1 MKKQQKIIE
10 LRTAAKLKVAEIET
24 KIAVARSEAAGE
36 RSRLMWERAAELDGL
51 EAGSTERYD
60 VLAKYRAKL
69 AGVNEKMEVRVAQ
82 LKYEIQQT
90 KSECGQQCAAAEDD
104 PETET
109 ENDTEKDSDVTV
121 KGFQPQQE
129 TVYCDG
135 SEHSARIVARRLIN
149 KMPHIPS
156 NGFLIVYVVRDT
168 YADKQEYFVSASY
181 GNKQNHMNEI
191 FAPGHH
197 TSEFEA
203 DFIERARRLFAE
215 EPESGNSHV
224 AEPMASALDA
234 VFGGNPVE
242 QVDNLISDTFKDGKE
257 GGNE

>member
-10 LRTAAKLKVAEIET
+10 LRTAVKRKVAEIET
-24 KIAVARSEAAGE
+24 RLAFARSEAAGK
-36 RSRLMWERAAELDGL
+36 RARLMWERAAELDGL
-51 EAGSTERYD
+51 EAGGTERFD

-69 AGVNEKMEVRVAQ
+69 AGVNEQLAATVAQ

-90 KSECGQQCAAAEDD
+90 KSECEQQCADAEDD
-104 PETET
+104 PETMREL
-109 ENDTEKDSDVTV
+109 
-121 KGFQPQQE
+121 PQQ

-149 KMPHIPS
+149 KMPRIPAG
-156 NGFLIVYVVRDT
+156 GFLHVHIVEDGF
-168 YADKQEYFVSASY
+168 ADNHDYFVSVWY
-181 GNKQNHMNEI
+181 GRGQNTINTI
-191 FAPGHH
+191 FAAGRH
-197 TSEFEA
+197 TAKFED
-203 DFIERARRLFAE
+203 DFVEKSSRMFDE

-224 AEPMASALDA
+224 AEPLSRALDA

-242 QVDNLISDTFKDGKE
+242 QVDNLISDTIKDGKE

>member
-10 LRTAAKLKVAEIET
+10 LRRAAKLKIADIQT

-51 EAGSTERYD
+51 EAGSTERFD

-69 AGVNEKMEVRVAQ
+69 AGVNEKMEVKVAQ
-82 LKYEIQQT
+82 HKFEIQQV
-90 KSECGQQCAAAEDD
+90 KNECERQCAAAEDD
-104 PETET
+104 PEPETDTET
-109 ENDTEKDSDVTV
+109 DNDVTV

-149 KMPHIPS
+149 KMPHIPM
-156 NGFLIVYVVRDT
+156 NGYLNVHVLRDT
-168 YADKQEYFVSASY
+168 YACEPKYFVSVLY
-181 GNKQNHMNEI
+181 GAGQAIVNEI
-191 FAPGHH
+191 FAAGRH
-197 TSEFEA
+197 TAKFEA
-203 DFIERARRLFAE
+203 AFMERASRLFDK

-224 AEPMASALDA
+224 AEPISRALDA

-242 QVDNLISDTFKDGKE
+242 HVDNLISDTFKDRKE